1 LVLGRYFW
9 LFLVMWLGDLLGQFM
24 KKFRTHYDNLNVA
37 RNADIA
43 VIKAAYKAL
52 AQKYHPDK
60 NPNNPNAQ
68 KIMQVINKAYEV
80 LSDPIKRAEHDR
92 WIAEQEKKA
101 EQSYQS
107 NQNSH
112 AYENTA
118 NGSSSASHSNERASQ
133 NTHNQTN
140 GYQRYYEYTNGNQD
154 NRNYRNDKPNSNNR
168 KKHHDQHNKQT
179 VDKPSFWSFGRMRRT
194 TYILLSIPT
203 IFILLIVRIGIQGGL
218 DLSSSLPSFEY
229 LLLAT
234 MIELVPWSFLVF
246 IGIKRLHDCDYKG
259 WWILVPFVVAVI
271 WFVRPTQGTNRFGA
285 DPRDGYFDDEIE
297 VKKDNSFWGVVVIAL
312 LYNFA
317 LISKVID
324 KQNQAINY
332 QDNTTYQDNQSNN
345 IQTPSISPNDIKIP
359 NVNHQPQLNPQLVL
373 AEAQKRYEKSVTNI
387 NAVWNSLHPSTQDF
401 LRDEQRAI
409 NKQREADCTAYG
421 NAQSTDK
428 DLAKAYRYLC
438 EVLQLNERAEYLKTQ
453 LNTVVTPPEP
463 MIEAQPLPETGA
475 TNKPNL
481 YGDSPLQIKTN
492 PGSHYWV
499 KIVNAYNEQ
508 EEVVSYFIRGGET
521 LDVNLPMGS
530 YVVKY
535 AYGDTWYGREH
546 LFGENTGY
554 SKADEVLEFYRNQ
567 GYVIELIQQLNG
579 NLHTTAIDESQF

>member
-1 LVLGRYFW
+1 
-9 LFLVMWLGDLLGQFM
+9 MWLGDLLRQFM

-499 KIVNAYNEQ
+499 KIVNAYNER